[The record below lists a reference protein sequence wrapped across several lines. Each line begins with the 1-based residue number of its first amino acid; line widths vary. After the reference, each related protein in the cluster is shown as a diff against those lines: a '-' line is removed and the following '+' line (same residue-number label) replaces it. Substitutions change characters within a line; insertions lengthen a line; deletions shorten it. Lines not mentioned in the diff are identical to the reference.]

1 MIEFGGDKYYIDL
14 NAVEKVVTI
23 PKTGEKLFSKVT
35 KTIYNEKGQ
44 ITNMEV
50 IESETPLP
58 EDIDSIKLDLIRTC
72 IDVLMDNTEELDS
85 ALGAENALE
94 KTDLNYQIA
103 FNTLLKN
110 KILKIE

>member
-1 MIEFGGDKYYIDL
+1 MIEFGGEKYYIDF
-14 NAVEKVVTI
+14 NAVEKAILI
-23 PKTGEKLFSKVT
+23 PKKGEKLITKVT
-35 KTIYNEKGQ
+35 KTTYNSDGQ
-44 ITNMEV
+44 ISQMEV
-50 IESETPLP
+50 VESESPNSD
-58 EDIDSIKLDLIRTC
+58 DIDTIKFDLIRTC

-85 ALGAENALE
+85 ALGSEHALE

>member
-1 MIEFGGDKYYIDL
+1 MIEFGREKYYIDL
-14 NAVEKVVTI
+14 NALEKATTI
-23 PKTGEKLFSKVT
+23 PKKSENVITKVNK
-35 KTIYNEKGQ
+35 KTYDKNGAILQ
-44 ITNMEV
+44 TEV
-50 IESETPLP
+50 VETEVPNSE
-58 EDIDSIKLDLIRTC
+58 EIDTIKFDLIRTC

-85 ALGAENALE
+85 ALGSEHALE

>member
-1 MIEFGGDKYYIDL
+1 MIEFGSEKYYIDF
-14 NAVEKVVTI
+14 NAVERVITI
-23 PKTGEKLFSKVT
+23 PKKGEKVFSKVT
-35 KTIYNEKGQ
+35 KTTYNNDGKISQ
-44 ITNMEV
+44 MEV
-50 IESETPLP
+50 VETESPNSD
-58 EDIDSIKLDLIRTC
+58 DIDTIKFDLIRTC

-85 ALGAENALE
+85 ALGSAHALE